1 MAFFSKKRK
10 PTREEIILDT
20 KVQLELLK
28 DKYEKMMIV
37 QRQILRKDPTPH
49 EKEVAE
55 NKIRSGICAYTLAN
69 EASQQLDDIASELD
83 LNQSLKVLSKQLKTV
98 NKLGGKAKKGSGVL
112 HKIDKQTEKLFERE
126 KKTNPADMFDDK
138 TLAAVDEW
146 LGSRW
151 EDVSQRYIADGSI
164 KNVMRESRRIV
175 ESDPMPYFAD
185 YNEAFGGSG
194 GAENYEDIESD
205 LRGLMDSDIF
215 S

>member
-1 MAFFSKKRK
+1 MALFSKKRK
-10 PTREEIILDT
+10 PSREEVILDT

-37 QRQILRKDPTPH
+37 QRRILKKEPTPH
-49 EKEVAE
+49 EKALAE
-55 NKIRSGICAYTLAN
+55 SKIRSGICAYTLAN
-69 EASQQLDDIASELD
+69 EASRQLDDIASELD

-112 HKIDKQTEKLFERE
+112 HKIDKQTSKLFERE
-126 KKTNPADMFDDK
+126 QKADPADLFDDK

-151 EDVSQRYIADGSI
+151 EDVSQKYIAKGDI
-164 KNVMRESRRIV
+164 KDVMRESRLIV
-175 ESDPMPYFAD
+175 ESDPMPFLSD
-185 YNEAFGGSG
+185 YSEAFGGSG
-194 GAENYEDIESD
+194 KEVNYEDVEND